1 VIRHLVGRARIS
13 LARKRF
19 AAEGLILLC
28 LARLAVAMLPF
39 AMLMRWFGVVALQNS
54 QAVEEQLNPS
64 QTRIALGVQYTIAR
78 WVRLLPVE
86 MGCLPQAMAGSAMLR
101 RRKLPARISLGVP
114 KGGELPA
121 HAWLEAGNIPIT
133 GTAISDS
140 YAPIARFVG
149 AAANEP
155 LLSPGQG
162 RSE

>member
-1 VIRHLVGRARIS
+1 

-19 AAEGLILLC
+19 AAEALFLLC
-28 LARLAVAMLPF
+28 ISRLAVATFPF

-54 QAVEEQLNPS
+54 QDLEEQLNPS
-64 QTRIALGVQYTIAR
+64 QTRIALGVQYSIAR
-78 WVRLLPVE
+78 WVHLLPVE

-114 KGGELPA
+114 KGGGLPA

-133 GTAISDS
+133 GTAISDT

-149 AAANEP
+149 AGANDR
-155 LLSPGQG
+155 LLSLDQG
-162 RSE
+162 RNE